1 MTRDHVVRVTKSE
14 RAFLKEVR
22 RQMESGE
29 HGVEYARA
37 VARLQ
42 FLEAEAAVARSE
54 IARLDRLIEA
64 EQLRELEEAG
74 VPVK

>member
-1 MTRDHVVRVTKSE
+1 
-14 RAFLKEVR
+14 
-22 RQMESGE
+22 MESGE

>member
-42 FLEAEAAVARSE
+42 FLEAESASVRAE
-54 IARLDRLIEA
+54 IARLDRLLEVA
-64 EQLRELEEAG
+64 QMRELEESG